1 MLQTLFSSQLNKPPA
16 KQVRLQS
23 LSQVSVFC
31 YFTTCVESPELS
43 LSPSLIQTNESHE
56 GLPSINFR
64 SIARSVISKST
75 NIWDSNKNKG
85 EPSVNLSLKDYFLRL
100 SSISPESIRRFWR
113 VSALRPQD
121 VLDILLGFESDSG
134 IFDIEHKKIESL
146 WGVYKWAGEQTSDFQ
161 HLPQSCKIMAKMLVR
176 VGLFSEAECLLSR
189 LDSEAIFL
197 GYHEI
202 FSHLIEGYLAD
213 CDLERALLN
222 YDRMRRLGLSPS
234 FSCYRSLLDS
244 LVQINETHLAYEAYV
259 DMIKVWMERSAGE
272 KRICENVAR
281 LLCIEGRVQ
290 EARNLVKSIL
300 AFGIEPTN
308 AVLDAI
314 VNGYCEKKDYE
325 DILSFLIETR
335 GVPDVA
341 VGNKV
346 ICSLSR
352 SFGAER
358 ANEFMQELE
367 QLGFSPNE
375 ITFGILIGQTSFEG
389 SVKNAFIFLSEMLS
403 RNLKPDVNTCNALM
417 SALFMEGLWKQSL
430 DVLVEMNDWG
440 VMPKLSTFRVL
451 LSGLLKARQFGQVK
465 AIVGEMA
472 GRGLIRLS
480 LPEDHLSMALTSLG
494 INSLAI
500 KVRRDN
506 DMQFSKTEFFDDLG
520 NGLYLETDLH
530 EFDKIMVN
538 VLHDAMIPDFNSL
551 VLKNCMDGDIKVAVK
566 MVDEMSQWG
575 QVLSTSSASILIKRL
590 SGSHINIKTINS
602 VLEKL
607 PYLIYQLDQG
617 ALNKLVQKYSRR
629 GCTCRAKLIFDN
641 MIRMKLEIE
650 NETYSALLISLCKR
664 ANLRS
669 FQLCWEVA
677 HNSIWLPA
685 LKDGKDLL
693 NCLCQPKLLKE
704 AVELLEAI
712 LMGFR
717 CKPLDAC
724 NALIEKLCCR
734 GFTNI
739 ADVLAKELLE
749 RGLVLDDVVYNHLL
763 SGFCREKRLA
773 EASLLVDAMV
783 AKKFDPCLDVSLQL
797 IPQVCKAGNLE
808 KAVLLKDICIKKQ
821 SSAQLSVYHALIN
834 GLCKVGRLVEAFH
847 LLEEMSL
854 KRQLLDKEVYNMLLQ
869 GYYQVNDLKKVGEL
883 LGVMIRKKVGMSTS
897 TYCNL
902 VQLACAAG
910 KFSSALSLKELL
922 LKENSLSQIATY
934 NILLFHLSLVQ
945 NTTRVVDTIV
955 DGIQSKGLQF
965 DAVTYNS
972 IVKGASYNN
981 DVPRSLRY
989 LETMIT
995 QGFRPSNRA
1004 LRNVMCILCYLGELG
1019 KALQL
1024 SQEMELR
1031 GWIHG
1036 SVIQLNIVEA
1046 FLRTG
1051 NLREAVKF
1059 LDRMA
1064 LKGLIPK
1071 SIIYDYI
1078 IKRLCQHG
1086 ELEKASDLLNIMI
1099 KNGSILDSTSFD
1111 YLVLGCC
1118 VNHKLDTALDYH
1130 SEMLCRNLIPSSK
1143 TWNALVS
1150 SFSEAGRV
1158 VEAERLLHVM
1168 VQRGETPSREMYSA
1182 VINKYRSEN
1191 NLGKASQLLKAMQQC
1206 GQEPDFETHWSLISN
1221 FSSSVNKDDSTKSG
1235 GFLSKL
1241 LSGIGFPRKD

>member
-23 LSQVSVFC
+23 LSQVFFVC
-31 YFTTCVESPELS
+31 YCTTCVETPEVP
-43 LSPSLIQTNESHE
+43 LSPSLLQTNESNE

-64 SIARSVISKST
+64 GIAKSVISKST
-75 NIWDSNKNKG
+75 NIGDSNRSEG
-85 EPSVNLSLKDYFLRL
+85 DPSINPSLQDYLLRL
-100 SSISPESIRRFWR
+100 SNISPESIRRFWR

-121 VLDILLGFESDSG
+121 VLDMLLGFESDSG
-134 IFDIEHKKIESL
+134 KFDIEHKKIESL

-176 VGLFSEAECLLSR
+176 VGLFSEADCLLSR
-189 LDSEAIFL
+189 LDREGIFL
-197 GYHEI
+197 GYREI
-202 FSHLIEGYLAD
+202 FSHIIEGYLAD

-222 YDRMRRLGLSPS
+222 YNRMRRLGLSPS

-244 LVQINETHLAYEAYV
+244 LVQINDTQLAYEAYV

-272 KRICENVAR
+272 KSIYENVAR

-290 EARNLVKSIL
+290 EARNLVKSNL
-300 AFGIEPTN
+300 AFGLEPTS

-325 DILSFLIETR
+325 DILSFLIDIR

-346 ICSLSR
+346 ISSLSR

-358 ANEFMQELE
+358 ANQFMQELE

-375 ITFGILIGQTSFEG
+375 KTFGILIGQTCFEG
-389 SVKNAFIFLSEMLS
+389 SVKNAFILISEMLS

-430 DVLVEMNDWG
+430 DVLLEMNDWG

-451 LSGLLKARQFGQVK
+451 LSGLLKMRQFGRVK

-480 LPEDHLSMALTSLG
+480 LPEDHLSVALTSLG
-494 INSLAI
+494 INSLAV

-506 DMQFSKTEFFDDLG
+506 DVQFSKTEFFDDLG
-520 NGLYLETDLH
+520 NGLYLDTDLDV
-530 EFDKIMVN
+530 FDKIMVK

-551 VLKNCMDGDIKVAVK
+551 VLTNCMDGDIRVAMK

-575 QVLSTSSASILIKRL
+575 QVLSTFSASVLVKRL
-590 SGSHINIKTINS
+590 SASHINIKVINS

-607 PYLIYQLDQG
+607 PHLVYQLDQG

-629 GCTCRAKLIFDN
+629 GCTSRAKLIFDN

-669 FQLCWEVA
+669 FHLCWQVA
-677 HNSIWLPA
+677 QNSIWLPA
-685 LKDGKDLL
+685 LKDGKGLL

-704 AVELLEAI
+704 AVELLEGI
-712 LMGFR
+712 LMGFY

-724 NALIEKLCCR
+724 HALIEKLCCR

-739 ADVLAKELLE
+739 ADALAKELLE
-749 RGLVLDDVVYNHLL
+749 RGLVLDNVAYNHLL
-763 SGFCREKRLA
+763 NGFCKEKKLA

-783 AKKFDPCLDVSLQL
+783 AKKLDPSLDVSLRL
-797 IPQVCKAGNLE
+797 IPQLCKAGNLE

-821 SSAQLSVYHALIN
+821 SSAQLSVFRALIK
-834 GLCKVGRLVEAFH
+834 GLCELGRVAEAFH

-854 KRQLLDKEVYNMLLQ
+854 KRQLPDKEVYNMLVQ
-869 GYYQVNDLKKVGEL
+869 GYYQVNDLKKLGEL

-902 VQLACAAG
+902 VRLACAVG
-910 KFSSALSLKELL
+910 KFSAALSLKELM
-922 LKENSLSQIATY
+922 LKENSLPPIAAY

-955 DGIQSKGLQF
+955 NGIQNRGLQF
-965 DAVTYNS
+965 DAITYNS
-972 IVKGASYNN
+972 IVKGTSYDN
-981 DVPRSLRY
+981 DVPRSLWY

-1004 LRNVMCILCYLGELG
+1004 LRSVMCVLCCLGELG
-1019 KALQL
+1019 KALEL

-1036 SVIQLNIVEA
+1036 SVIQLYIVEA

-1051 NLREAVKF
+1051 NLRGAVKF
-1059 LDRMA
+1059 LSRMA
-1064 LKGLIPK
+1064 SKGLIPK
-1071 SIIYDYI
+1071 NINYDHL

-1130 SEMLCRNLIPSSK
+1130 SEMVCRNLFPSSK

-1150 SFSEAGRV
+1150 SLSEAGRV

-1168 VQRGETPSREMYSA
+1168 VQRGETPSRETYSA
-1182 VINKYRSEN
+1182 VINKYRSED
-1191 NLGKASQLLKAMQQC
+1191 NLGKASQILKAMQQC

-1221 FSSSVNKDDSTKSG
+1221 FSSPVSKDDSNKSG
-1235 GFLSKL
+1235 GFLSNL
-1241 LSGIGFPRKD
+1241 LSGIGFARKG